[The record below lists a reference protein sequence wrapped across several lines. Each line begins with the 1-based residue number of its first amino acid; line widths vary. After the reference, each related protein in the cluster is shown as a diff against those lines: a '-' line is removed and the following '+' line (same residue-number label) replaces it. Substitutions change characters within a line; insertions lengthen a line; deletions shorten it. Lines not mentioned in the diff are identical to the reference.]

1 MKDMFRDLPVK
12 KLYLDERIRL
22 LEYLN
27 DRYSKVKASGRAD
40 RIKAVEMLIDE
51 ILDEDEEV
59 S

>member
-1 MKDMFRDLPVK
+1 MRDMFKDLPIK
-12 KLYLDERIRL
+12 KMYLDERIRL

-27 DRYSKVKASGRAD
+27 DRYNAVKASGRAD
-40 RIKAVEMLIDE
+40 RVKAVEMLIDE